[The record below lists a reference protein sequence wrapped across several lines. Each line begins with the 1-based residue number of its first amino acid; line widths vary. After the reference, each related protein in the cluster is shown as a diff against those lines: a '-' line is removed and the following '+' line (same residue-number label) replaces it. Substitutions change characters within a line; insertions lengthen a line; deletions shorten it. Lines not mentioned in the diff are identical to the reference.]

1 MKGPPLSIRP
11 FRRTAQA
18 GVALLFAVVPA
29 LNRMEITALS
39 GNFFFFNIAGIPLAD
54 PLSVLQVAAGAF
66 SVTTAMCA
74 GAGLALLLALLMG
87 PVFCSWLCPYG
98 FFSELAHALGAK
110 RASGTTFSRSASFAS
125 KLLIVCVGLL
135 AVFLF
140 APVPLL
146 NQLSM
151 PGWYSRAMQH
161 AVFYRE
167 ALACALIFPALL
179 AAEFLSGR
187 RFWCLYL
194 CPQSVLISLAGAL
207 LPGRLRVRFS
217 GRSCTCAKP
226 ERPCRARCSL
236 GLDPRSADLRQRLQ
250 CSNCGDCV
258 DACRKNGRALRFSFG
273 RDA

>member
-1 MKGPPLSIRP
+1 MKGLSLPIRP
-11 FRRTAQA
+11 FRRTAQV
-18 GVALLFAVVPA
+18 GVALLFAVVPV
-29 LNRMEITALS
+29 LNRMGITTLS
-39 GNFFFFNIAGIPLAD
+39 GNFLFFDIAGIPLAD
-54 PLSVLQVAAGAF
+54 PLSVLQVAVGAF
-66 SVTTAMCA
+66 SVTPTMCA
-74 GAGLALLLALLMG
+74 GAGLALLLALFKG

-98 FFSELAHALGAK
+98 LFSELAHAFGGK
-110 RASGTTFSRSASFAS
+110 RARGTNFSRRASLAS
-125 KLLIVCVGLL
+125 KPFIVCVGLL
-135 AVFLF
+135 AVCFF

-179 AAEFLSGR
+179 VAEFLAGR

-194 CPQSVLISLAGAL
+194 CPQSVLISLAGAM

-217 GRSCTCAKP
+217 GKRCTCAKS
-226 ERPCRARCSL
+226 ERPCREHCSL
-236 GLDPRSADLRQRLQ
+236 GLDPRSAGFTQHLQ

-273 RDA
+273 RDV